1 MKGAEQVLRM
11 QAANVTQ
18 KAQLDVLVTKVVRS
32 QQIVHGLIMQ
42 TSAKAFTSMTK
53 PELVEALSRETGAIV
68 ELSEVLS
75 MDRHEAQ
82 AMRPTFELDNPEI
95 QAILDRAVD
104 DMTAVLLRTT

>member
-1 MKGAEQVLRM
+1 MKGADQVLRM

-18 KAQLDVLVTKVVRS
+18 KAQLDVLVTKVVRTR
-32 QQIVHGLIMQ
+32 QIIVGLIRATNSTPYSRMN
-42 TSAKAFTSMTK
+42 KA
-53 PELVEALSRETGAIV
+53 ELVDLAERHDRAIG
-68 ELSEVLS
+68 EMDDVLS